1 MAALVTLA
9 VAKAHL
15 QIPPTTTDA
24 DGDLERKAEQASA
37 TLLGM
42 MTPALVD
49 PTWTADSVPLDVQ
62 ALVLLMLGGVYGQR
76 GDGDATAIRS
86 TTDLRALVAQELMRL
101 GYRDPAL
108 S

>member
-24 DGDLERKAEQASA
+24 DADLERKAEQASA

-42 MTPALVD
+42 MTPTLVN
-49 PTWTADSVPLDVQ
+49 PTWTADTVPLEVQ
-62 ALVLLMLGGVYGQR
+62 ALVLVLLGYLVGNR
-76 GDGDATAIRS
+76 GDLDVQAIRVA
-86 TTDLRALVAQELMRL
+86 TDTRSAIAQELMRL

-108 S
+108 A